1 MERVH
6 LSILLA
12 EDDADDALITRSVL
26 NDIDELRVDLDW
38 VSTFEAAAEQ
48 IWDNQHDLYLLDYSL
63 GCRTGLDLLKMATQ
77 RGCNVPIIMLTGH
90 TANEIILEAI
100 HCGAT
105 DYLVKGQFDA
115 QSLGRSIR
123 YSIER
128 KKTEAALRVSEE
140 KHRKLLENATEMV
153 LSYDW
158 QGRVTAAN
166 PSAERMTGFGR
177 EELIGMNLSALLTT
191 DSMIALD
198 EVHVRQ
204 MAGESTEACRLAML
218 QKSGGVFGVELSSSL
233 ITDGRRPIEFQ
244 AIARCAP
251 A

>member
-26 NDIDELRVDLDW
+26 NDIEGLRVDLDW

-48 IWDNQHDLYLLDYSL
+48 VCDNQHDLYLFDYSL
-63 GCRTGLDLLKMATQ
+63 GCRTGLDLLKMAAQ
-77 RGCNVPIIMLTGH
+77 RGCTAPVIMLTGY
-90 TANEIILEAI
+90 TGNEVILDAI

-115 QSLGRSIR
+115 NSLERSIR
-123 YSIER
+123 YSMER
-128 KKTEAALRVSEE
+128 KKAEAALRVSEE
-140 KHRKLLENATEMV
+140 KYRNLLENASEMV

-158 QGRVTAAN
+158 QGRLTAAN
-166 PSAERMTGFGR
+166 RSAERMTGFAR
-177 EELIGMNLSALLTT
+177 EELIGMNLSALLTA
-191 DSMIALD
+191 DSMVTLEEI
-198 EVHVRQ
+198 HVRQ
-204 MAGESTEACRLAML
+204 MAGESTEPCTIGLLR
-218 QKSGGVFGVELSSSL
+218 KSGETFDIELHSSL

-244 AIARCAP
+244 AIGRGSIA
-251 A
+251 